1 MLKKLSIEGMSCN
14 HCVKRV
20 ENGISELPGVKSV
33 KVNLGSKSAL
43 VETVDEFDV
52 QLLFNAVDEA
62 GYDLTKVEIV

>member
-43 VETVDEFDV
+43 VETEAEFDV

-62 GYDLTKVEIV
+62 GYDLVKIEVL

>member
-20 ENGISELPGVKSV
+20 ESGISELPGVKSV

-43 VETVDEFDV
+43 VETEEEFDV

-62 GYDLTKVEIV
+62 GYDLIKVEVQ

>member
-20 ENGISELPGVKSV
+20 ESGISELTGVKSV

-62 GYDLTKVEIV
+62 GYDLIKVEVI

>member
-1 MLKKLSIEGMSCN
+1 MLRKLSIEGMTCN

-20 ENGISELPGVKSV
+20 ENGLSELSGVKSV

-43 VETVDEFDV
+43 VETDGEFDV

-62 GYDLTKVEIV
+62 GYDLTKVEVL

>member
-43 VETVDEFDV
+43 VETEEEFNI

-62 GYDLTKVEIV
+62 GYDLTKVEVL